1 MCDWLIIVG
10 VSPINGSNQST
21 AVMTDWLQHD
31 GAMAERIRAH
41 DWASTPLGPLT
52 EWPDVLKT
60 SVALMLDSHFP
71 QCIVW
76 GESLTTL
83 YNDAFVPILGSKPQA
98 LGRAFSDIWSEA
110 WHEISPIADL
120 AFAGK
125 ATYIEN
131 FPVVIHR
138 SERPELAYFTFCYS
152 PIRDSAGQVVGMIDT
167 VTETTATVYMTQR
180 LSVLDAIGRAVV
192 NASDPQEI
200 LAITMRKLADHLRV
214 THCAYADLEA
224 DEDTFFIRDNWLAK
238 GATRLVGQYSLEDF
252 GQEAASRLKAG
263 QPLVIND
270 AQAELPARDAASFTA
285 LGVKATVCLPLIK
298 GGRLTALMSVHDQSP
313 RQWSSHEVALLR
325 EVTERSWAH
334 IERARA
340 DAAVRAGLAELAQ
353 LNTTLE
359 QRVQERSA
367 RLLHIEAALHQSQKL
382 EAIGQLT
389 GGVAH
394 DFNNL
399 LTIIRSSVD
408 FLRMPNLSDARRERY
423 VNAVSDTVE
432 RASKLTG
439 QLLAFARRQPLNP
452 QVFEIGQRIRDIGD
466 MLETITGARINV
478 AVELPP
484 EACYVR
490 ADASQFETALI
501 NMALN
506 ARDAMEGQGT
516 LLLRLNDT
524 TTLPAIRGHAGSD
537 EPFVAISLADTGIG
551 ISTRMLTQIFEPF
564 FTTKEVGK
572 GTGLGLSQVFGFAKQ
587 SGGNVDVSSVLD
599 QGSVFTLYLPRAS
612 VDALAEVES
621 SVCVPAPSD
630 PEAEK
635 PRVLIVEDNL
645 EVGRFAQQIMQDLG
659 YETAWA
665 THAEAALQMIGPQAM
680 AFDAVFSD
688 VVMPGMTGV
697 VMAKEMRKRR
707 SDLPIILASGYSEE
721 LAFDGYDG
729 FEFLPKPYSVEQI
742 SQMLEKI
749 TLKR

>member
-1 MCDWLIIVG
+1 
-10 VSPINGSNQST
+10 
-21 AVMTDWLQHD
+21 MTDWLQHD
-31 GAMAERIRAH
+31 GAMAGRIRTH

-76 GESLTTL
+76 GACLITL
-83 YNDAFVPILGSKPQA
+83 YNDGFVPILGSKPEA
-98 LGRAFSDIWSEA
+98 LGRAFSDIWKEA
-110 WHEISPIADL
+110 WPDISPIADL

-131 FPVVIHR
+131 FPLVIHR
-138 SERPELAYFTFCYS
+138 SQRPELAYFTFCYS
-152 PIRDSAGQVVGMIDT
+152 PIRDSAGKVVGMLDT
-167 VTETTATVYMTQR
+167 VTETTTTVYMTQR
-180 LSVLDAIGRAVV
+180 LSVLDAISHAVV
-192 NASDPQEI
+192 NAHDPQEI
-200 LAITMRKLADHLRV
+200 LAITMSTLADALRV
-214 THCAYADLEA
+214 THCAYADMEA
-224 DEDTFFIRDNWLAK
+224 DEDTFFIRDNWLAD
-238 GATRLVGQYSLEDF
+238 GATRLVGQYSLSEF
-252 GQEAASRLKAG
+252 GQHAVSRLKAG
-263 QPLVIND
+263 KPLVIND
-270 AQAELPARDAASFTA
+270 AQAELPAHAAASFTA
-285 LGVKATVCLPLIK
+285 LGVKATLCLPLIK
-298 GGRLTALMSVHDQSP
+298 GGRLTALMAIHDTSSRLWSP
-313 RQWSSHEVALLR
+313 QDVALLR

-359 QRVQERSA
+359 ERVQERSV

-408 FLRMPNLSDARRERY
+408 FLRMPNLSDVRRERY

-478 AVELPP
+478 VVQLPP
-484 EACYVR
+484 ETCYVR

-537 EPFVAISLADTGIG
+537 EPFVAISLTDTGIG
-551 ISTRMLTQIFEPF
+551 ISSRMLTQIFEPF

-587 SGGNVDVSSVLD
+587 SGGNVDVASVLG

-612 VDALAEVES
+612 AQALTDDAS
-621 SVCVPAPSD
+621 GVCAPACCPD

-635 PRVLIVEDNL
+635 PRVLLVEDNL

-665 THAEAALQMIGPQAM
+665 THAQEALHMIGPQAM

-697 VMAKEMRKRR
+697 VMAREMRRRR

-721 LAFDGYDG
+721 LALDGYDG

-742 SQMLEKI
+742 SQILEKI
-749 TLKR
+749 THKR